1 MNYII
6 AIGAFQALVAALLLW
21 RNRLRSKADELLIL
35 LITCIATH
43 LAIKFYIYNFVSD
56 THVRLQMNTFI
67 GFCYGPLLYL
77 YALKT
82 VKEDMIPIR
91 KWYLFLPFLLGAVGY
106 LTVTSVLTVAPEA
119 GYRVLDIYNNTTT
132 VLFFTLGIIFPLLA
146 IRVVHPLPNTK
157 DKEKLLVRE
166 IAACFLLMNLVSLI
180 NLFTKN
186 MLHADI
192 GMAIRSTVYGLLTLI
207 CIIILRFRY
216 VGVPDNRAVA
226 PQASPHM
233 QELSMTSPAITYT
246 HTNEKGKAAEP
257 TEEIVTQH
265 QRHLLLTDA
274 EREQIADQMHRH
286 LQQTKLFTDPDISLD
301 KLAAALKLSKHRV
314 SETLN
319 SHLGKSFYQYINEW
333 RIKHVINNMQRLTD
347 KDLPVNVL
355 SLAYDAG
362 FKAKSSFNQYFKKI
376 TGLTPT
382 EYLKTLQTVQVS

>member
-6 AIGAFQALVAALLLW
+6 AIGAFQALVAAILLW

-35 LITCIATH
+35 MIACIATH

-56 THVRLQMNTFI
+56 AHVRLQMNTFI

-82 VKEDMIPIR
+82 AKEDMIPIR

-106 LTVTSVLTVAPEA
+106 LTVTSVLSMAPDA
-119 GYRVLDIYNNTTT
+119 GYRVLDMYNNITSI
-132 VLFFTLGIIFPLLA
+132 LFLALGIIFPLLA
-146 IRVVHPLPNTK
+146 IRVVHPLPEAK
-157 DKEKLLVRE
+157 RKEKLLVRE
-166 IAACFLLMNLVSLI
+166 LAACFLLMNLVSLT

-192 GMAIRSTVYGLLTLI
+192 GTIIRSTVYGLLTLI
-207 CIIILRFRY
+207 CIIILRFKY
-216 VGVPDNRAVA
+216 VGVLGDRSILMPPAMPSPGLSVA
-226 PQASPHM
+226 GYTKSREPKKQDSEDDDTTIPQ
-233 QELSMTSPAITYT
+233 
-246 HTNEKGKAAEP
+246 
-257 TEEIVTQH
+257 
-265 QRHLLLTDA
+265 QRHLQLTD
-274 EREQIADQMHRH
+274 EEKEHIAAQMHRH

-301 KLAAALKLSKHRV
+301 KLAAALKLGKHRV

-319 SHLGKSFYQYINEW
+319 GHLGKSFYQYINEW
-333 RIKHVINNMQRLTD
+333 RIEHVIHNMQRLTD

-382 EYLKTLQTVQVS
+382 EYLKTLQPAPAG